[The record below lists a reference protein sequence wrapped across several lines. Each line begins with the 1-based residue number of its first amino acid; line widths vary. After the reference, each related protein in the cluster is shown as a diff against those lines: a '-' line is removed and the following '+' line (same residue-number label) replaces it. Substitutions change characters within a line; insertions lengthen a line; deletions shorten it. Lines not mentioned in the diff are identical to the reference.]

1 MDPRAL
7 DDAGGSVMATRRRIV
22 VGSLAGA
29 VAIHLVM
36 LSCSANAPSVMGLVD
51 GGGIDAAG
59 SDVAAADVARL
70 DTGSTTTD
78 TGNHDAGFLD
88 TLLDA
93 VRDVIGEVAD
103 AEVRDAHAGGD
114 GGVADGGATACAC
127 PPPPPTYSFSGRA
140 TGLPI
145 FGPSSTAHVDV
156 RALPPGYAPFGTVE
170 PAVRIGLEFTAWVSR
185 SRGPAPATVYLNV
198 RCTGL
203 MVDGAGRV
211 IDTGAMNCRMHDADD
226 PSTSGDNVAS
236 TVATLAMFSATQVE
250 VRIASLT
257 FSSST
262 GASLV
267 GPAFTDLV
275 FRATDP
281 NGHFTA
287 PTGAYV
293 P

>member
-1 MDPRAL
+1 
-7 DDAGGSVMATRRRIV
+7 MATRRRIV

-36 LSCSANAPSVMGLVD
+36 LSCSANAPSVMGLAD

-59 SDVAAADVARL
+59 SDVATVDVARL

-78 TGNHDAGFLD
+78 TGGHDAGFLD

-93 VRDVIGEVAD
+93 VRDAIGEVVD

-114 GGVADGGATACAC
+114 GGVSDGGATACTC
-127 PPPPPTYSFSGRA
+127 PPPPATYSFSGRA
-140 TGLPI
+140 AGLPI

-156 RALPPGYAPFGTVE
+156 RALPPGSGPFGMPDPV
-170 PAVRIGLEFTAWVSR
+170 VRISVEFTAWMSR
-185 SRGPAPATVYLNV
+185 NRGPSAPTTYVTITCSGLRADATAHVL
-198 RCTGL
+198 
-203 MVDGAGRV
+203 DGGQ
-211 IDTGAMNCRMHDADD
+211 MNCRAHLVDDNDTSWDA
-226 PSTSGDNVAS
+226 
-236 TVATLAMFSATQVE
+236 TVQAIATLTTLTATQVE
-250 VRIASLT
+250 VRIASLA
-257 FSSST
+257 FPET
-262 GASLV
+262 GASRFV

-281 NGHFTA
+281 NGHYTA

>member
-1 MDPRAL
+1 M
-7 DDAGGSVMATRRRIV
+7 
-22 VGSLAGA
+22 GSLAGA

-36 LSCSANAPSVMGLVD
+36 LSCSANAPSVMGLAD

-59 SDVAAADVARL
+59 TDVAAVDVARL
-70 DTGSTTTD
+70 DTGPTTTD

-114 GGVADGGATACAC
+114 AGVPACAC
-127 PPPPPTYSFSGRA
+127 PPPPEPASYTFSGRA
-140 TGLPI
+140 NGLALYS
-145 FGPSSTAHVDV
+145 PSSTARVEV

-170 PAVRIGLEFTAWVSR
+170 PAVQISVEFTAWLSSSR
-185 SRGPAPATVYLNV
+185 TPSAPTAYRNV
-198 RCTGL
+198 RCSGL
-203 MVDGAGRV
+203 IADGAGRTV
-211 IDTGAMNCRMHDADD
+211 GTGAMNCLVHDPDDNSTGADNRV
-226 PSTSGDNVAS
+226 TVTA
-236 TVATLAMFSATQVE
+236 TVAVLTATRVE
-250 VRIASLT
+250 VRIASLA
-257 FSSST
+257 FPEG
-262 GASLV
+262 GAGRFI

-281 NGHFTA
+281 NGHYTA

>member
-1 MDPRAL
+1 
-7 DDAGGSVMATRRRIV
+7 MATRRRIV
-22 VGSLAGA
+22 VGSLVGA

-36 LSCSANAPSVMGLVD
+36 LSCSANAPSVMGLAD

-59 SDVAAADVARL
+59 SDVAAVDVARL

-93 VRDVIGEVAD
+93 VRDVIGEVVD

-114 GGVADGGATACAC
+114 GGVTDGGATACAC
-127 PPPPPTYSFSGRA
+127 PPPPVPATYSFSGRA
-140 TGLPI
+140 SGLPI
-145 FGPSSTAHVDV
+145 FGPSSTAHVNV

-170 PAVRIGLEFTAWVSR
+170 PAVRIGLEFSAWVSR
-185 SRGPAPATVYLNV
+185 SRGPAAPNVYVNV
-198 RCTGL
+198 TCTGL

-211 IDTGAMNCRMHDADD
+211 VGTGTMVCRMHDVDSN
-226 PSTSGDNVAS
+226 STSGDAGGS
-236 TVATLAMFSATQVE
+236 AVATLTTFSPTQVE
-250 VRIASLT
+250 VRFASLS
-257 FSSST
+257 FSST
-262 GASLV
+262 GSLV

-281 NGHFTA
+281 NGHYTA

>member
-1 MDPRAL
+1 
-7 DDAGGSVMATRRRIV
+7 MATRRRIV

-36 LSCSANAPSVMGLVD
+36 LSCSANAPSVMGLAD

-59 SDVAAADVARL
+59 SDVAAVDVARL

-114 GGVADGGATACAC
+114 AGVPACAC
-127 PPPPPTYSFSGRA
+127 PPPPEPASYTFSGRA

-145 FGPSSTAHVDV
+145 FGPGSTAHVEV
-156 RALPPGYAPFGTVE
+156 VPTPPGLGPFGMPDPV
-170 PAVRIGLEFTAWVSR
+170 VRISVQFAAWVSR
-185 SRGPAPATVYLNV
+185 SRGPAAPNVYVTVN
-198 RCTGL
+198 CGGL

-211 IDTGAMNCRMHDADD
+211 VGTGTMLCRMHDVDAN
-226 PSTSGDNVAS
+226 STSGDAS
-236 TVATLAMFSATQVE
+236 GSAVATLTTLSPTQVE
-250 VRIASLT
+250 VRIASLSFT
-257 FSSST
+257 SA
-262 GASLV
+262 G
-267 GPAFTDLV
+267 GPFGPTFTDLV

-281 NGHFTA
+281 NGHYTT
-287 PTGAYV
+287 PSGAYV

>member
-1 MDPRAL
+1 
-7 DDAGGSVMATRRRIV
+7 MATRRRIV

-36 LSCSANAPSVMGLVD
+36 LSCSANAPSVMGLAD

-59 SDVAAADVARL
+59 SDVAAVDVARP

-78 TGNHDAGFLD
+78 TGSHDAGFLD

-93 VRDVIGEVAD
+93 VRDAIGEVVD

-114 GGVADGGATACAC
+114 GGVSDGGATGCAC
-127 PPPPPTYSFSGRA
+127 LPPPATYSFSGRA
-140 TGLPI
+140 NGLALY
-145 FGPSSTAHVDV
+145 GPSSTARVEV

-170 PAVRIGLEFTAWVSR
+170 PAVQISVEFTAWLSSSR
-185 SRGPAPATVYLNV
+185 TPSAPTAYRNV
-198 RCTGL
+198 RCSGL
-203 MVDGAGRV
+203 IADGAGRTV
-211 IDTGAMNCRMHDADD
+211 GTGAMNCLVHDPDDNSTGADNRV
-226 PSTSGDNVAS
+226 TVTA
-236 TVATLAMFSATQVE
+236 TVAVLTATRVE
-250 VRIASLT
+250 VRIASLA
-257 FSSST
+257 FPEG
-262 GASLV
+262 GAGRFFI

-281 NGHFTA
+281 NGHYTA